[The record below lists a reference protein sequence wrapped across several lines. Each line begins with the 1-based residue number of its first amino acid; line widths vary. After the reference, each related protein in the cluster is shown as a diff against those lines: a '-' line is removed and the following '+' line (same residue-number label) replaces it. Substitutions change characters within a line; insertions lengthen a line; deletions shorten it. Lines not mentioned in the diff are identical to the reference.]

1 MTKENENINLFVI
14 EKEYERLK
22 KNQSC
27 QEDFSGKAIVSDLNK
42 SVTQKLLEMHQTFAL
57 IKETSKQVEN
67 LQIDEESDTSN
78 ILNLVSSLQEMNTKE
93 QKLLEVK
100 QHLIETQQ
108 DLQSKL
114 VKEIE
119 KKKTTIN
126 NLTSQIENLQSTNKQ
141 LLQALNIPSPYG
153 P

>member
-1 MTKENENINLFVI
+1 MLYDWVKYLRDVFKKDTPSNTNEPA
-14 EKEYERLK
+14 
-22 KNQSC
+22 
-27 QEDFSGKAIVSDLNK
+27 D
-42 SVTQKLLEMHQTFAL
+42 
-57 IKETSKQVEN
+57 N
-67 LQIDEESDTSN
+67 LQIDEESDTSSV
-78 ILNLVSSLQEMNTKE
+78 LDLLSSLQEMNTKE
-93 QKLLEVK
+93 QKLLEIK
-100 QHLIETQQ
+100 QRLMETQQ

-114 VKEIE
+114 IKEIE

>member
-1 MTKENENINLFVI
+1 MI

>member
-1 MTKENENINLFVI
+1 MI

-93 QKLLEVK
+93 QKLLEIK
-100 QHLIETQQ
+100 QRLMETQQ

-114 VKEIE
+114 IKEIE